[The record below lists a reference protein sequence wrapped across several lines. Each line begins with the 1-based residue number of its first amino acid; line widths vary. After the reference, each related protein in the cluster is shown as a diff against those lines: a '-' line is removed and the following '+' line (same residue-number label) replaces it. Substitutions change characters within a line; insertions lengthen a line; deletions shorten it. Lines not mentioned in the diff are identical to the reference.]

1 MDDGVKIWIMGGI
14 VNTAAS
20 ILGFAATGVSL

>member
-1 MDDGVKIWIMGGI
+1 MDDGVKIWITGGI
-14 VNTAAS
+14 VNIVAS